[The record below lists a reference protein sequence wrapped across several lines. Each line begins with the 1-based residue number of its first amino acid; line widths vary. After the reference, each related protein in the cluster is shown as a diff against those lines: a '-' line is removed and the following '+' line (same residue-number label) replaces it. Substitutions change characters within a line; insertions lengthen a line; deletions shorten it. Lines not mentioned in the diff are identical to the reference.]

1 MSFPIQW
8 NLEGCPGVFMR
19 LGIAAEGEEERTL
32 HNCHFDFNDAAIPA
46 GVAVMVQYILNKHG
60 EL

>member
-1 MSFPIQW
+1 
-8 NLEGCPGVFMR
+8 MR